1 MGRLSRAIAIGAL
14 LGVLG
19 SLLVSVPAQAAPLV
33 ITNQC
38 PEGPCNRASGNYYST
53 PTSSSAPGSVTV
65 RIGSI
70 VSYEGSYIVNDPL
83 KTEAG
88 TQADKIEWRWRGQN
102 LNGTYPE
109 TYQSRINTCGTDLAR
124 TYCSN
129 QIHLDTITITGLNP
143 NKMVQVQFRLIRN
156 DEATAWFSD
165 AQSPTLRHIEAMVR
179 DFTPTASITHPV
191 FGASPIFVLKNESF
205 TVSALNS
212 SPNDDTGDATRSRYE
227 WNMFHGEAFQGL
239 SSGTST
245 KTHSYNG
252 DGAYVI
258 QLRITNTLG
267 VTDTETRAVYV
278 SEAPPSDTPS
288 FSLSSNRTYTN
299 QSNEVFSLVWPRY
312 AHRMNLDDGVTTS
325 NNRAMN
331 PSPTWNFDWGQVEGE
346 TRTLTATFFDASG
359 AQMTDPLSHTVTFD
373 SILPEINS
381 VSATRTD
388 GALSFSLSATDAH
401 SGLSVVEI
409 SDGTTTVTPAYGT
422 SIPSYL
428 SGSNFTVRVQDRA
441 GNWSALQNV
450 VATNVTTPPP
460 SIPSSNT
467 SSPAPSTVASESTAA
482 PAAQPTT
489 PRVAAKSRT
498 SAASVASQAGVP
510 VTPGSKVSLTVSK
523 SSKAICR
530 VSGGRLVAL
539 KPGNCQVT
547 VSVTPKKTKQ
557 VKKPKAVRTPTT
569 VVVG

>member
-1 MGRLSRAIAIGAL
+1 MGRLSRAISMGAL

-19 SLLVSVPAQAAPLV
+19 SLLVSVPAQAATFSVL
-33 ITNQC
+33 NQC
-38 PEGPCNRASGNYYST
+38 SGGSNCREDRFLNVSANRTAPYQVTFRLGESGCSERVGDRVYKCRS
-53 PTSSSAPGSVTV
+53 
-65 RIGSI
+65 
-70 VSYEGSYIVNDPL
+70 
-83 KTEAG
+83 
-88 TQADKIEWRWRGQN
+88 
-102 LNGTYPE
+102 
-109 TYQSRINTCGTDLAR
+109 AR
-124 TYCSN
+124 TASENTGTSIKWRYRQETSPGVFTNWFETTNECRANLSISNTYCVDGE
-129 QIHLDTITITGLNP
+129 HLDTFVVNTPGSTFALQVHFKIVSGENETIWLANNP
-143 NKMVQVQFRLIRN
+143 DGWRI
-156 DEATAWFSD
+156 EYIHG
-165 AQSPTLRHIEAMVR
+165 SPNALE
-179 DFTPTASITHPV
+179 PTASI
-191 FGASPIFVLKNESF
+191 SSQQFVLKNEVFSL
-205 TVSALNS
+205 SGENS
-212 SPNDDTGDATRSRYE
+212 NPNDETGTISSSTFAWDMNYIQNFTS
-227 WNMFHGEAFQGL
+227 F
-239 SSGTST
+239 SSGQST
-245 KTHSYNG
+245 RTHFYTATG
-252 DGAYVI
+252 TYVI
-258 QLRITNTLG
+258 RMRITNRFGNTG
-267 VTDTETRAVYV
+267 IDTKTIYV
-278 SEAPPSDTPS
+278 SEAPPSNTPS
-288 FSLSSNRTYTN
+288 LSLTNNRTFTN
-299 QSNEVFSLVWPRY
+299 QPTETFDLVWPTY
-312 AHRMNLDDGVTTS
+312 ANTMSLEDGTTTS
-325 NNRAMN
+325 TNRALN
-331 PSPTWNFDWGQVEGE
+331 VSPTWDFNWGQVDGE
-346 TRTLTATFFDASG
+346 TKTLTAKFFDG
-359 AQMTDPLSHTVTFD
+359 AGNQLSTELSQVVTFD
-373 SILPEINS
+373 STVPVINN

-388 GALSFSLSATDAH
+388 GALVFTLSATDQL

-460 SIPSSNT
+460 SVPSSNT